1 MLIIVDARLPHAA
14 LKRLG
19 DFGIVFPH
27 MPQQSAYPAIAAH
40 PDIFFCPLDNMLVV
54 SPSVDAHTLA
64 HLSNNN
70 VQFILGKTHCGNR
83 YPQTAA
89 YNAVVTGNMI
99 IHHKLYT
106 EPAILQ
112 NLPGHEF
119 VHVNQGYT
127 RCNLLPLG
135 NNNFITSDTGIYKT
149 LSNIGKRVMLAGS
162 SQVMLEGYPHGF
174 IGGSAGVSEK
184 TVFFA
189 GSLKYHHQG
198 AQIRRFLE
206 EAEHKIVELY
216 DGPLID
222 GGSIFFYKLIN
233 RQVEI
238 ENYRILLI

>member
-1 MLIIVDARLPHAA
+1 MLIIADARLPYAA
-14 LKRLG
+14 LNRLG
-19 DFGIVFPH
+19 DFGTVFPLL
-27 MPQQSAYPAIAAH
+27 PQQSAYPAIAAH

-54 SPSVDAHTLA
+54 SPSVNENTLA

-70 VQFILGKTHCGNR
+70 VQFIMGQTHCGTR
-83 YPQTAA
+83 YPQTAGC
-89 YNAVVTGNMI
+89 NAVVTGNMI

-135 NNNFITSDTGIYKT
+135 NNNFITSDAGIYKK
-149 LSNIGKRVMLAGS
+149 LSNIGKRVFLADS
-162 SQVMLEGYPHGF
+162 RQIMLEGYPHGF
-174 IGGSAGVSEK
+174 IGGTAGVFEK

-189 GSLKYHHQG
+189 GSLKYHYQG
-198 AQIRRFLE
+198 TQIRNFIE
-206 EAEHKIVELY
+206 GNENKIVELY

-222 GGSIFFYKLIN
+222 GGSILFLTN
-233 RQVEI
+233 
-238 ENYRILLI
+238 N